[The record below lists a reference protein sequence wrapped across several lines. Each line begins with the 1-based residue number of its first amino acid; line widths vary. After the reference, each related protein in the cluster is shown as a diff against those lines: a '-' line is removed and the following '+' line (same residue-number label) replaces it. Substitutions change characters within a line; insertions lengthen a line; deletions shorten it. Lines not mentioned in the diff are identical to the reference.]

1 MDNGKSSFSSFL
13 QPLDKSIP
21 ISQSM
26 DNIIEESLDVKMPV
40 KEFSTDRNEG
50 DRLNFYPF
58 EDFIQ

>member
-1 MDNGKSSFSSFL
+1 
-13 QPLDKSIP
+13 
-21 ISQSM
+21 M

-58 EDFIQ
+58 EDFIQWLGESNFQSLWEQYSNEQML